1 MHDVWF
7 MEAGVKEQE
16 HGHVHLVCTLTDLM
30 PLEIRV
36 PKSLVVTEEL
46 HCNCLITC
54 DWSNELVYMRTYIMY
69 GSFISEAC

>member
-16 HGHVHLVCTLTDLM
+16 HGHVHLVCTLTDLT
-30 PLEIRV
+30 PLEIKV

-54 DWSNELVYMRTYIMY
+54 DWSNELVYIHIQYMVH
-69 GSFISEAC
+69 SFLRPAS